1 LNWNLEMGVG
11 GVKMNETL
19 VLRVVLWNGK
29 WEGSLG
35 HFGNREHFEFGPI
48 ILVCID
54 WWEHVNDVMEKV
66 NKFFQ
71 SLWPK
76 LVLLVWMKEISK
88 CIVIVFIKKK
98 KKMYC
103 NS

>member
-1 LNWNLEMGVG
+1 
-11 GVKMNETL
+11 
-19 VLRVVLWNGK
+19 VVLWNGK

-88 CIVIVFIKKK
+88 CIVIVDLP
-98 KKMYC
+98 
-103 NS
+103 NV